1 MEGAVYR
8 PRETEHL
15 HRPAHAFDDAEG
27 AVQSRRMRA
36 LLVSLLLVSVGCGG
50 SIRVVVL
57 DDEGGLLELEGDD
70 DAAHEAAIAHMAQH
84 CGGEDYRVVF
94 DGEATVRVGE
104 SDAAPSASE
113 SARRMALPSDLPGA
127 VENAGTEPTGGS
139 SLDTDGNLRMASADD
154 GERERSVSFDRR
166 RRLEYECEAEADGE
180 IDEDGD
186 GVIDR

>member
-1 MEGAVYR
+1 
-8 PRETEHL
+8 
-15 HRPAHAFDDAEG
+15 
-27 AVQSRRMRA
+27 MR
-36 LLVSLLLVSVGCGG
+36 SLLLVLLLFAVGCGG

-70 DAAHEAAIAHMAQH
+70 GAAHEAAIAHMFHH

-104 SDAAPSASE
+104 SDSAPSASE
-113 SARRMALPSDLPGA
+113 SARRMVLPSDLPGA

-139 SLDTDGNLRMASADD
+139 SLDTSGNLRLASAED
-154 GERERSVSFDRR
+154 GERARNVSFDRR
-166 RRLEYECEAEADGE
+166 RRIEYECEEERDGE